1 MGEAEAERLQADV
14 NESLRVRGLSW
25 LHITLDHGSD
35 VTELSSCVDV
45 RVRVTH
51 DARSRDFAIRS
62 YRGLA
67 PLMHG
72 EQPGR
77 GGAWGDLHY
86 CVGGPLC
93 IVNEISG
100 SSIVSVVF
108 HYLCQESH
116 GVANLPGF
124 VPPVSG

>member
-45 RVRVTH
+45 RVRIAT
-51 DARSRDFAIRS
+51 DTRSRDFAIRS

-67 PLMHG
+67 PLMHD
-72 EQPGR
+72 EQLGK
-77 GGAWGDLHY
+77 GGPWGDLHY

-100 SSIVSVVF
+100 SSIVGVVF
-108 HYLCQESH
+108 HYLCRESH
-116 GVANLPGF
+116 GVANLPGH
-124 VPPVSG
+124 VPPAAQ